1 MRLTDHRV
9 AGRKRQLMPNTNPPR
24 LVIKAKIKYLS
35 VTNMTS
41 GRTGTTER
49 GISDQSMDREDVPRH
64 TATATYSDV
73 TNLATPR
80 PNTADGLHRRYV
92 VVWPNIVAPHTCFAS
107 QTK

>member
-1 MRLTDHRV
+1 MGLTEYHV
-9 AGRKRQLMPNTNPPR
+9 AGIKRQLKLNTSLPR

-49 GISDQSMDREDVPRH
+49 GIPDQSMDREDVPRH
-64 TATATYSDV
+64 TATAIYSDM
-73 TNLATPR
+73 TNLATPG
-80 PNTADGLHRRYV
+80 PKTANGLGRRYV